1 MDAGALLCGSAYG
14 VGDMAGDTEMIKYV
28 EISPAN
34 VMDEIKANNEVNM
47 LDKQESRIDVV
58 NYLSIEAVLDILANE
73 EERYYFWK
81 INE

>member
-1 MDAGALLCGSAYG
+1 
-14 VGDMAGDTEMIKYV
+14 MIKYV